1 MNILTFLLAGFL
13 SMQAG
18 TASEWKDKGPTDTGW
33 RSARPGMT
41 LDEVLAAFPGQ
52 AKREKDEKADSG
64 AKLPVVK
71 FKEKV
76 RIDGAE
82 YEVSFH
88 FSSEGKLVSIQ
99 FYSRRIKE
107 EIPPVVFA
115 IFRELYGAPTDFG
128 TKSEMLPRQGREISE
143 YFFWKTDAFEMYA
156 SSYVYPYT
164 PFMKATS
171 LSVRV
176 FYIKK

>member
-52 AKREKDEKADSG
+52 AKREKEEKADSG

-99 FYSRRIKE
+99 F
-107 EIPPVVFA
+107 
-115 IFRELYGAPTDFG
+115 
-128 TKSEMLPRQGREISE
+128 
-143 YFFWKTDAFEMYA
+143 TDAEQSPLECFNDDGQRIEQHPA
-156 SSYVYPYT
+156 AV
-164 PFMKATS
+164 
-171 LSVRV
+171 LLGHL
-176 FYIKK
+176 